1 MFIAGIDGG
10 GTSTKL
16 EIRTA
21 ENRFVRRESFGAF
34 NISTIGEEGFA
45 ARLREVL
52 AACGDMADCAAICFG
67 SAGISVGA
75 AGEIIRRE
83 LADVGF
89 AGRLILRGDH
99 EIALRG
105 AITGAG
111 GILIAGTGSI
121 CCGVDENGRFARV
134 GGWGHLID
142 DGGSGYAI
150 GRDAL
155 ALTVRG
161 EDGRAP
167 RGALHDTVLRRTG
180 AADARGIVEFTYHGA
195 SKAEVAALAAEVLR
209 LAAEG
214 DAQSAAILRREAAEL
229 LRQAA
234 ALAQPDGLVTPLAES
249 GRCLRELLPEYGTL
263 GREAAELSRVLERG
277 KQQEQRPAA
286 FVPLTE
292 REWAVA
298 QRMARR
304 LSNREIAGQLFLTE
318 GTVKQY
324 INQIYSKL
332 HLTGDARTKRRRLEE
347 LMGE

>member
-34 NISTIGEEGFA
+34 NISAIGEAGFA

-83 LADVGF
+83 LADAGF
-89 AGRLILRGDH
+89 AGRLVLRGDH

-105 AITGAG
+105 AIAGAG

-121 CCGVDENGRFARV
+121 CCGVDGNGRFARV

-167 RGALHDTVLRRTG
+167 RGALHDAVPFVRT
-180 AADARGIVEFTYHGA
+180 
-195 SKAEVAALAAEVLR
+195 
-209 LAAEG
+209 
-214 DAQSAAILRREAAEL
+214 
-229 LRQAA
+229 
-234 ALAQPDGLVTPLAES
+234 
-249 GRCLRELLPEYGTL
+249 
-263 GREAAELSRVLERG
+263 
-277 KQQEQRPAA
+277 
-286 FVPLTE
+286 
-292 REWAVA
+292 
-298 QRMARR
+298 
-304 LSNREIAGQLFLTE
+304 
-318 GTVKQY
+318 
-324 INQIYSKL
+324 
-332 HLTGDARTKRRRLEE
+332 
-347 LMGE
+347 

>member
-1 MFIAGIDGG
+1 MNIYDTAH
-10 GTSTKL
+10 KL
-16 EIRTA
+16 AEEIKRSDECVQLA
-21 ENRFVRRESFGAF
+21 E
-34 NISTIGEEGFA
+34 
-45 ARLREVL
+45 LRER
-52 AACGDMADCAAICFG
+52 AYADETNRLLLEEYKRLQVQLQM
-67 SAGISVGA
+67 SMVGA

-83 LADVGF
+83 LADAGF

-209 LAAEG
+209 LAVQG
-214 DAQSAAILRREAAEL
+214 DAQSAAILRREAE
-229 LRQAA
+229 
-234 ALAQPDGLVTPLAES
+234 E
-249 GRCLRELLPEYGTL
+249 LRELVSALARELAIAQPRIALMGGLLAEENVY
-263 GREAAELSRVLERG
+263 REAVCAALSGMAQPV
-277 KQQEQRPAA
+277 RPLHDALWGAA
-286 FVPLTE
+286 
-292 REWAVA
+292 
-298 QRMARR
+298 
-304 LSNREIAGQLFLTE
+304 QLAFEAL
-318 GTVKQY
+318 
-324 INQIYSKL
+324 
-332 HLTGDARTKRRRLEE
+332 
-347 LMGE
+347 GE

>member
-34 NISTIGEEGFA
+34 NISAIGEAGFA

-83 LADVGF
+83 LADAGF
-89 AGRLILRGDH
+89 AGRLVLRGDH

-105 AITGAG
+105 AIAGAG

-121 CCGVDENGRFARV
+121 CCGVDGNGRFARV

-167 RGALHDTVLRRTG
+167 RGALHDAVLRRTR
-180 AADARGIVEFTYHGA
+180 AADARGIVEFTYRGA
-195 SKAEVAALAAEVLR
+195 SKAEVAALK
-209 LAAEG
+209 
-214 DAQSAAILRREAAEL
+214 
-229 LRQAA
+229 QA
-234 ALAQPDGLVTPLAES
+234 
-249 GRCLRELLPEYGTL
+249 
-263 GREAAELSRVLERG
+263 
-277 KQQEQRPAA
+277 
-286 FVPLTE
+286 
-292 REWAVA
+292 
-298 QRMARR
+298 
-304 LSNREIAGQLFLTE
+304 
-318 GTVKQY
+318 
-324 INQIYSKL
+324 
-332 HLTGDARTKRRRLEE
+332 
-347 LMGE
+347 

>member
-34 NISTIGEEGFA
+34 NISAIGEEGFA

-83 LADVGF
+83 LADAGF

-180 AADARGIVEFTYHGA
+180 AADARGIIEFTYHGA

-214 DAQSAAILRREAAEL
+214 DAQSAAILRREAEELQALVSALARELAIAQPRIALMGGLLAEENVY
-229 LRQAA
+229 REAVCA
-234 ALAQPDGLVTPLAES
+234 ALGGTAEPVRPLHDALWGAAQLAFEALGNEMLTRRGAAS
-249 GRCLRELLPEYGTL
+249 LYIPKGTSFASQMEPN
-263 GREAAELSRVLERG
+263 G
-277 KQQEQRPAA
+277 
-286 FVPLTE
+286 T
-292 REWAVA
+292 A
-298 QRMARR
+298 QR
-304 LSNREIAGQLFLTE
+304 SSPT
-318 GTVKQY
+318 
-324 INQIYSKL
+324 
-332 HLTGDARTKRRRLEE
+332 
-347 LMGE
+347 

>member
-21 ENRFVRRESFGAF
+21 GNRFVRRESFGAF
-34 NISTIGEEGFA
+34 NISAIGEEGFA

-83 LADVGF
+83 LADAGF

-142 DGGSGYAI
+142 DGGSG
-150 GRDAL
+150 
-155 ALTVRG
+155 
-161 EDGRAP
+161 
-167 RGALHDTVLRRTG
+167 
-180 AADARGIVEFTYHGA
+180 
-195 SKAEVAALAAEVLR
+195 
-209 LAAEG
+209 
-214 DAQSAAILRREAAEL
+214 
-229 LRQAA
+229 
-234 ALAQPDGLVTPLAES
+234 
-249 GRCLRELLPEYGTL
+249 
-263 GREAAELSRVLERG
+263 
-277 KQQEQRPAA
+277 
-286 FVPLTE
+286 
-292 REWAVA
+292 
-298 QRMARR
+298 
-304 LSNREIAGQLFLTE
+304 
-318 GTVKQY
+318 
-324 INQIYSKL
+324 
-332 HLTGDARTKRRRLEE
+332 
-347 LMGE
+347 

>member
-34 NISTIGEEGFA
+34 NISAIGEEGFA

-83 LADVGF
+83 LADAGF

-209 LAAEG
+209 LAAQG
-214 DAQSAAILRREAAEL
+214 DAQSAAILRREAE
-229 LRQAA
+229 
-234 ALAQPDGLVTPLAES
+234 E
-249 GRCLRELLPEYGTL
+249 LRELVSALARELAIAQPRIALVGGLLAEENVY
-263 GREAAELSRVLERG
+263 REAVCAALSGMAQPV
-277 KQQEQRPAA
+277 RPLHDALWGAA
-286 FVPLTE
+286 
-292 REWAVA
+292 
-298 QRMARR
+298 
-304 LSNREIAGQLFLTE
+304 QLAFEAL
-318 GTVKQY
+318 
-324 INQIYSKL
+324 
-332 HLTGDARTKRRRLEE
+332 
-347 LMGE
+347 GE

>member
-34 NISTIGEEGFA
+34 NISAIGEEGFA

-52 AACGDMADCAAICFG
+52 AACGDMADCTAICFG

-83 LADVGF
+83 LADAGF

-99 EIALRG
+99 GIDLRG
-105 AITGAG
+105 ATTGAG

-167 RGALHDTVLRRTG
+167 RSALHDTVLRRTG
-180 AADARGIVEFTYHGA
+180 AAGARGIVEFA
-195 SKAEVAALAAEVLR
+195 
-209 LAAEG
+209 
-214 DAQSAAILRREAAEL
+214 
-229 LRQAA
+229 
-234 ALAQPDGLVTPLAES
+234 
-249 GRCLRELLPEYGTL
+249 
-263 GREAAELSRVLERG
+263 
-277 KQQEQRPAA
+277 
-286 FVPLTE
+286 
-292 REWAVA
+292 
-298 QRMARR
+298 
-304 LSNREIAGQLFLTE
+304 
-318 GTVKQY
+318 
-324 INQIYSKL
+324 
-332 HLTGDARTKRRRLEE
+332 
-347 LMGE
+347 

>member
-34 NISTIGEEGFA
+34 NISAIGEEGFA

-52 AACGDMADCAAICFG
+52 AACGDMAACAAICFG

-83 LADVGF
+83 LADAGF

-99 EIALRG
+99 EIAQRG

-111 GILIAGTGSI
+111 GILIAGT
-121 CCGVDENGRFARV
+121 
-134 GGWGHLID
+134 GWGHLID

-209 LAAEG
+209 LAAQG
-214 DAQSAAILRREAAEL
+214 DAQSAAILRREAEELRIMVSAFARELAIVQPRVALMGGLLAEENIY
-229 LRQAA
+229 RETVCA
-234 ALAQPDGLVTPLAES
+234 ALSGTAQPVRPLHDALWGAAQLAFEA
-249 GRCLRELLPEYGTL
+249 L
-263 GREAAELSRVLERG
+263 GE
-277 KQQEQRPAA
+277 
-286 FVPLTE
+286 
-292 REWAVA
+292 
-298 QRMARR
+298 
-304 LSNREIAGQLFLTE
+304 
-318 GTVKQY
+318 
-324 INQIYSKL
+324 
-332 HLTGDARTKRRRLEE
+332 
-347 LMGE
+347 